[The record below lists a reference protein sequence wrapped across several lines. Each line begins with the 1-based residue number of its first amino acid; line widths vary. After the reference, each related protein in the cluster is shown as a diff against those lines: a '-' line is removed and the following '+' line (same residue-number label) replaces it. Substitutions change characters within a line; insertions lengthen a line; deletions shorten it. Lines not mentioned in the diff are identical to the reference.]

1 MILGPDWLAVLS
13 HEVLLVVLEL
23 AGLALLEDVLGPA
36 LAFTLAEL
44 PSPTVSSASAFL
56 HMGQVPCNWSQG
68 TMH

>member
-44 PSPTVSSASAFL
+44 PSPTLPIQFNSIKKKKN
-56 HMGQVPCNWSQG
+56 C
-68 TMH
+68 